1 MSASFLGKYRPWNIC
16 DFFHSSLSLTR
27 ATHISGL
34 SFCSFV
40 GLVRSFLP
48 AIYCLFEEKT
58 HHIFNSRKISHI
70 WITSLIQGLQECQG
84 DVHAWCI
91 KSMPLDDVDQ
101 LHSFRNKDNL
111 PSFLPSFLQKTCS
124 TIQTLNRAVSQF
136 LRWFLI
142 LILNI
147 LILMVIMVIGRGL
160 AQ

>member
-1 MSASFLGKYRPWNIC
+1 MSASFLGKYRPWNFC

-34 SFCSFV
+34 SFCSFG

-111 PSFLPSFLQKTCS
+111 PLQFGHWYYMFFM
-124 TIQTLNRAVSQF
+124 NDDDG
-136 LRWFLI
+136 
-142 LILNI
+142 
-147 LILMVIMVIGRGL
+147 ILMTISVCHISQEERHGPWRMEL
-160 AQ
+160 WSW